1 MVTRLSTRPVAFIA
15 RAARA
20 VSSDAS
26 TSAPQTS
33 VLTHAARAFVAAV
46 TLYACDSAVDD
57 FILLSIARELARERS
72 TVDDDPRIRAALGA
86 SYAYDGEWWNA
97 AVSRPRRS
105 GVARV
110 TYALAGASA
119 SCDVTVTMVEARD
132 DDGGDASETMKKN
145 VYRLIPPSVAHAVRW
160 TSGWRAYAVDC
171 SLPTARGGG
180 RSALVSLM
188 RDDDATGG
196 GGATGSSSSSA
207 AAAAAR

>member
-1 MVTRLSTRPVAFIA
+1 M
-15 RAARA
+15 
-20 VSSDAS
+20 
-26 TSAPQTS
+26 
-33 VLTHAARAFVAAV
+33 LTHAARAFVAAV

-132 DDGGDASETMKKN
+132 DASETMMKSM
-145 VYRLIPPSVAHAVRW
+145 YRLIPPSMAHAVRW

-196 GGATGSSSSSA
+196 GGATGSSSSSS
-207 AAAAAR
+207 AAAAR